1 MYTVHNGHFNTNL
14 TYINVLKIISYE
26 KRGMTVNSFIEFG
39 KIPEYDE
46 LTWQVV
52 CVKYHTRGLT
62 LPCGESTFSNM
73 WSGWKYGR
81 NRASCRIF
89 WWNWIHGQLYKN
101 IVVKIYFSIFNETNK
116 NVLVKARYFVFDL
129 TQLMSFCSISEHK
142 MIRFLS

>member
-1 MYTVHNGHFNTNL
+1 MFAGH
-14 TYINVLKIISYE
+14 
-26 KRGMTVNSFIEFG
+26 
-39 KIPEYDE
+39 P
-46 LTWQVV
+46 TWQDV

-62 LPCGESTFSNM
+62 LPWLEVHKSSWSFSSGGSCQDLVLYSVMNMTIECGESTFSNM

-129 TQLMSFCSISEHK
+129 TQLMSFCSISEHN